1 MQEVKLFSDGSAR
14 GNPDG
19 PGGYGTV
26 LQFRDARG
34 ELHEK
39 ELSQGYR
46 RTTNNRMELLGCIA
60 GFEALNH
67 PCEVQVY
74 SDSRYLVNAFNQHWI
89 ENWIRHDWKRGK
101 SGAVKNIDLWKRLL
115 RAIEP
120 HRVSFH
126 WIKGHAGHPENER
139 CDRLATSAADSDEL
153 MQDE

>member
-26 LQFRDARG
+26 LQVRDARG

-74 SDSRYLVNAFNQHWI
+74 SDSRYLVDAFNQHWI
-89 ENWIRHDWKRGK
+89 ENWIRNDWKRGK
-101 SGAVKNIDLWKRLL
+101 SGEVKNIDLWKRLL

-153 MQDE
+153 MEDE

>member
-74 SDSRYLVNAFNQHWI
+74 SDSRYLVDAFNQHWI
-89 ENWIRHDWKRGK
+89 ENWIRNDWKRGK

-139 CDRLATSAADSDEL
+139 CDRLATSAADSSEL
-153 MQDE
+153 MEDE

>member
-153 MQDE
+153 MEDE